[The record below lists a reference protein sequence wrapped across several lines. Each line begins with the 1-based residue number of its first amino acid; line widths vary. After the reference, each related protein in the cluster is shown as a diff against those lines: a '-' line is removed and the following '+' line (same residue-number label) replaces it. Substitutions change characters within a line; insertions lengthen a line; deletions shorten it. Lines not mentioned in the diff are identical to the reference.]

1 MKAAVLAVL
10 VLLLA
15 ASVGFAQ
22 PDPEPRFIEGEILV
36 KTGVGPVLGM

>member
-1 MKAAVLAVL
+1 MKAAVLVF
-10 VLLLA
+10 LLL
-15 ASVGFAQ
+15 SVGFAQ